1 MIQVCFIWQYCTT
14 QNLLRTWLMG
24 PKISA
29 INRSSSCT
37 KGVTDFTVLIKI
49 LFIVAKCQ
57 NIKDLSFLYFW
68 HLATL
73 HFIEVSFIVTTCSNS
88 WPWWLSDHLYNLLHN
103 MSSFCAHFVVFSYIE
118 NILHFYKI
126 HVFRATPSL
135 EKYISPSCSHLI
147 CWGQGMV
154 YHQP

>member
-1 MIQVCFIWQYCTT
+1 MFYLATLHYSKLAKNMI
-14 QNLLRTWLMG
+14 NG
-24 PKISA
+24 PKDQCFKQKFKLYKVYC
-29 INRSSSCT
+29 RFHSSYYDI
-37 KGVTDFTVLIKI
+37 V
-49 LFIVAKCQ
+49 VAKCQ
-57 NIKDLSFLYFW
+57 NIKDLSFFFFFW

-88 WPWWLSDHLYNLLHN
+88 WPWWFSDHLYNLLHN

-126 HVFRATPSL
+126 HVFLATPSL

-147 CWGQGMV
+147 CWGQGIV